1 MDDNSLRSKF
11 ICYIMV
17 MTGYA
22 VLGFILGVGVG
33 YLLFYFRYKHKDVV
47 NELRSNL
54 KEANKEVRG
63 LGQDLEEYTQQN
75 EILKVKMSEFLNK
88 NDDLSKVVWELSKY
102 YYHIKKASEKTDE
115 LAKFL
120 QQPDTLIEEKMQAYI
135 IEPHKDLSSGESD
148 DMKKFF

>member
-1 MDDNSLRSKF
+1 
-11 ICYIMV
+11 

-22 VLGFILGVGVG
+22 VLGFLFGIGVG

-54 KEANKEVRG
+54 KEANKEVHG

-75 EILKVKMSEFLNK
+75 EILKVKMAEFLNK
-88 NDDLSKVVWELSKY
+88 NDDLSKVVGELSKY

-115 LAKFL
+115 LSQFL
-120 QQPDTLIEEKMQAYI
+120 KQPDIVIEEKMQAYI
-135 IEPHKDLSSGESD
+135 IEPPKDLGSGDSD